1 MTDPYQVLG
10 VSRDASK
17 EEIKKAYR
25 KLSKKY
31 HPDANINN
39 PNKDQYEEKF
49 KEIQQA
55 YQTVMK
61 MKNGGSNTSG
71 DYGYGGYSN
80 QGGYGGNNYGGYG
93 NYSNGY
99 GNQQDFGDFEDF
111 FRAFGFDTRGQGQWQ
126 QYNPNFGK
134 EEDVHL
140 RAALNYFNSGYYKEA
155 RNVLDNIENRT
166 SKWYYYSANVNYK
179 LGNNIKALEEAKIAL
194 NMEPNNIQYK
204 RLVDALEG
212 RGNWYNQQQRTYGY
226 SSGGLNDWCCQICM
240 LNLACNICCN
250 GMLCCR

>member
-17 EEIKKAYR
+17 EEIKKVYR

-55 YQTVMK
+55 YQVIMK
-61 MKNGGSNTSG
+61 EKNGGPSYQNS
-71 DYGYGGYSN
+71 YGGYNN
-80 QGGYGGNNYGGYG
+80 QSYGGGYGNQGYGGNYSNQNRGGY
-93 NYSNGY
+93 NG
-99 GNQQDFGDFEDF
+99 QDFGDFGGFDWF
-111 FRAFGFDTRGQGQWQ
+111 GGFGFDGNGQQQQRG
-126 QYNPNFGK
+126 YNPNFGH

-140 RAALNYFNSGYYKEA
+140 RAALNYFNSGYYNEA
-155 RNVLDNIENRT
+155 RNVLDDIDNRP
-166 SKWYYYSANVNYK
+166 SKWYYYSANVNNK

-194 NMEPNNIQYK
+194 RMEPNNLQY
-204 RLVDALEG
+204 
-212 RGNWYNQQQRTYGY
+212 QQ
-226 SSGGLNDWCCQICM
+226 
-240 LNLACNICCN
+240 
-250 GMLCCR
+250 

>member
-17 EEIKKAYR
+17 EEIKKVYR

-55 YQTVMK
+55 YQVIMK
-61 MKNGGSNTSG
+61 EKNGGPSYQNS
-71 DYGYGGYSN
+71 YGGYNS
-80 QGGYGGNNYGGYG
+80 QGYGGNYSNQNRGGY
-93 NYSNGY
+93 NG
-99 GNQQDFGDFEDF
+99 QDFGDFGGFDWF
-111 FRAFGFDTRGQGQWQ
+111 GGFGFDGSGQQQQRG
-126 QYNPNFGK
+126 YNPNFGH

-140 RAALNYFNSGYYKEA
+140 RAALNYFNSGYYNEA
-155 RNVLDNIENRT
+155 RNVLDDIDNRT

-194 NMEPNNIQYK
+194 RMEPNNLQYQQ
-204 RLVDALEG
+204 LVNMLENG
-212 RGNWYNQQQRTYGY
+212 GTWYTNQQTTYGY
-226 SSGGLNDWCCQICM
+226 PDGGMNSMCFQCCMWNLMCNCCLNGCM
-240 LNLACNICCN
+240 C
-250 GMLCCR
+250 

>member
-17 EEIKKAYR
+17 EEIKKVYR

-55 YQTVMK
+55 YQVIMK
-61 MKNGGSNTSG
+61 QKNGGSSYQNS
-71 DYGYGGYSN
+71 YGGYSN
-80 QGGYGGNNYGGYG
+80 SSG
-93 NYSNGY
+93 SY
-99 GNQQDFGDFEDF
+99 GNQGNQSYGGGYNGQDFGDFGGFDWF
-111 FRAFGFDTRGQGQWQ
+111 GGFGFDGNQQQQRG
-126 QYNPNFGK
+126 YNPNFGQ

-140 RAALNYFNSGYYKEA
+140 RAALNYFNNGYYNEA
-155 RNVLDNIENRT
+155 RNVLDGIENRT

-179 LGNNIKALEEAKIAL
+179 LGNNIKALEEANRAL
-194 NMEPNNIQYK
+194 QMEPNNLQYQ
-204 RLVDALEG
+204 RLVDMLEHG
-212 RGNWYNQQQRTYGY
+212 GTWYTNQQTTYGY
-226 SSGGLNDWCCQICM
+226 PGGGFNSACIQCCMWNLMCNCCLNSCM
-240 LNLACNICCN
+240 FH
-250 GMLCCR
+250 

>member
-39 PNKDQYEEKF
+39 PNKDQLEEKF

-55 YQTVMK
+55 YQAIMK

-71 DYGYGGYSN
+71 DYGYGNYSN
-80 QGGYGGNNYGGYG
+80 QSGYGGNNYGGYG
-93 NYSNGY
+93 NYSNG
-99 GNQQDFGDFEDF
+99 NQQDFGDFEEF
-111 FRAFGFDTRGQGQWQ
+111 FRAFGFDTRGQNQW
-126 QYNPNFGK
+126 QYNPNFEQ

-140 RAALNYFNSGYYKEA
+140 RAALNYFNNGYYNEA
-155 RNVLDNIENRT
+155 RNVLDNIEKKT

-204 RLVDALEG
+204 RLVDVLEG
-212 RGNWYNQQQRTYGY
+212 RGSWYNQQQKTYGY
-226 SSGGLNDWCCQICM
+226 SSGGLSDYCCQLCM

-250 GMLCCR
+250 GMICC

>member
-17 EEIKKAYR
+17 EDIKKAYR

-55 YQTVMK
+55 YQTIMK
-61 MKNGGSNTSG
+61 IQNGGSNTSG
-71 DYGYGGYSN
+71 GYS
-80 QGGYGGNNYGGYG
+80 YGSNNSYGGYG
-93 NYSNGY
+93 NNSSGNSY
-99 GNQQDFGDFEDF
+99 GGQQDFGDFEDF
-111 FRAFGFDTRGQGQWQ
+111 FRAFGFDTGGQTQGR
-126 QYNPNFGK
+126 YNPNFGQ
-134 EEDVHL
+134 EEDAHL
-140 RAALNYFNSGYYKEA
+140 RAALNYFNNGYYNEA
-155 RNVLDNIENRT
+155 RNVLDSIENRT

-179 LGNNIKALEEAKIAL
+179 LGNNIKALEEAKMAF

-204 RLVDALEG
+204 RLVYVLEG
-212 RGNWYNQQQRTYGY
+212 RGNWYNTQQRTYGY
-226 SSGGLNDWCCQICM
+226 PSGGLNDYCCKLCM
-240 LNLACNICCN
+240 INLACNMCCN
-250 GMLCCR
+250 GGMVCCR

>member
-17 EEIKKAYR
+17 EEIKKVYR

-55 YQTVMK
+55 YQVIMK
-61 MKNGGSNTSG
+61 EKNGGPSYQDS
-71 DYGYGGYSN
+71 YGSYSN
-80 QGGYGGNNYGGYG
+80 NSGGYG
-93 NYSNGY
+93 NSGY
-99 GNQQDFGDFEDF
+99 GGGYNSQDFGGFDWFGGFGFEGNQQQQ
-111 FRAFGFDTRGQGQWQ
+111 RG
-126 QYNPNFGK
+126 YNPNFEK

-140 RAALNYFNSGYYKEA
+140 RAALNYFNNGYYNEA
-155 RNVLDNIENRT
+155 RNVLDGIENRT

-179 LGNNIKALEEAKIAL
+179 LGNNIKALEEANRAL
-194 NMEPNNIQYK
+194 QMEPNNLQYQ
-204 RLVDALEG
+204 RLVDMLEHG
-212 RGNWYNQQQRTYGY
+212 GTWYTNQQTTYGY
-226 SSGGLNDWCCQICM
+226 PEGGFNSLCIQCCMWNLMCNCCLNSCM
-240 LNLACNICCN
+240 CH
-250 GMLCCR
+250 

>member
-17 EEIKKAYR
+17 EEIKKVYR

-55 YQTVMK
+55 YQVIMK
-61 MKNGGSNTSG
+61 EKNGGPSYQNS
-71 DYGYGGYSN
+71 YGGYNS
-80 QGGYGGNNYGGYG
+80 QGYGGNYSNQNRGGY
-93 NYSNGY
+93 NG
-99 GNQQDFGDFEDF
+99 QDFGDFGGFDWF
-111 FRAFGFDTRGQGQWQ
+111 GGFGFDGSGQQQQRG
-126 QYNPNFGK
+126 YNPNFGH

-140 RAALNYFNSGYYKEA
+140 RAALNYFNSGYYNEA
-155 RNVLDNIENRT
+155 RNVLDDIDNRT

-194 NMEPNNIQYK
+194 RMEPNNLQYK
-204 RLVDALEG
+204 QLVNMLENG
-212 RGNWYNQQQRTYGY
+212 GTWYTNQQTTYGY
-226 SSGGLNDWCCQICM
+226 PDGGMNSMCFQCCMWNLMCNCCLNGCM
-240 LNLACNICCN
+240 C
-250 GMLCCR
+250 

>member
-17 EEIKKAYR
+17 EEIKKVYR

-55 YQTVMK
+55 YQVIMK
-61 MKNGGSNTSG
+61 EKNGGPSYQNS
-71 DYGYGGYSN
+71 YGGYNS
-80 QGGYGGNNYGGYG
+80 QGYGGNYSNQNRGGY
-93 NYSNGY
+93 NG
-99 GNQQDFGDFEDF
+99 QDFGDFGGFDWF
-111 FRAFGFDTRGQGQWQ
+111 GGFGFDGNGQQ
-126 QYNPNFGK
+126 QREYNPNFGQ

-140 RAALNYFNSGYYKEA
+140 RSALNYFNSGYYNEA
-155 RNVLDNIENRT
+155 RNVLDDIDNRT

-194 NMEPNNIQYK
+194 RMEPNNLQYQK
-204 RLVDALEG
+204 LVNMLENG
-212 RGNWYNQQQRTYGY
+212 GTWYTNQQTTYGY
-226 SSGGLNDWCCQICM
+226 PGGGMDSMCFQCCMWNLMCNCCLNGCM
-240 LNLACNICCN
+240 F
-250 GMLCCR
+250 